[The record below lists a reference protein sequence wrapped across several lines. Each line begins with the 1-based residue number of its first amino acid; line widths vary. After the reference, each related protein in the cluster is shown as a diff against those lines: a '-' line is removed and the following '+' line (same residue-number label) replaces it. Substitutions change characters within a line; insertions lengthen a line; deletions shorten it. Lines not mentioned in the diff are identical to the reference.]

1 MNKLWEEFK
10 KEAELDLQSLVPKDS
25 LNNNFWNRKLL
36 LKKVI
41 RKKLLELAQD
51 FFQSLNLPE
60 EVELKDITIT
70 GSIASYNWSKYSD
83 IDLHLI
89 LDFSQVD
96 ENEDLVKEYFG
107 GKIFSWNNKHNIRMN
122 DHEGE
127 I

>member
-25 LNNNFWNRKLL
+25 LNSNFWNSKML

-83 IDLHLI
+83 IDLHLVI
-89 LDFSQVD
+89 NYEDFD
-96 ENEDLVKEYFG
+96 ENPDTMKELFD
-107 GKIFSWNNKHNIRMN
+107 SLRSNWNKKHTIMIRG
-122 DHEGE
+122 HEV
-127 I
+127 